1 MKRNSR
7 YESIIIRPNTQVSFS
22 GELKAPHRHAA
33 SATWWVLATLFLAAF
48 AIATG
53 LSTFLG

>member
-7 YESIIIRPNTQVSFS
+7 YESNVIRPTTQVSFS
-22 GELKAPHRHAA
+22 GEVKAPHRHAA
-33 SATWWVLATLFLAAF
+33 SAIWWAIATLFLAFF
-48 AIATG
+48 AVATG